1 MHTPTSVVSLELA
14 VQHWLQVAQAA
25 VEEAGYSMM
34 TGSKEMPAIHDH
46 MGPGSD
52 RIDLNDDPNISL
64 HMFTMI
70 IQDLFFTI

>member
-1 MHTPTSVVSLELA
+1 M
-14 VQHWLQVAQAA
+14 
-25 VEEAGYSMM
+25 EEAGYSMM

-70 IQDLFFTI
+70 IRDLFFAI

>member
-1 MHTPTSVVSLELA
+1 
-14 VQHWLQVAQAA
+14 VAQAA

-70 IQDLFFTI
+70 IQDLFFAI

>member
-34 TGSKEMPAIHDH
+34 TGSKEMPIHDH

-52 RIDLNDDPNISL
+52 RIDLNDPNISL